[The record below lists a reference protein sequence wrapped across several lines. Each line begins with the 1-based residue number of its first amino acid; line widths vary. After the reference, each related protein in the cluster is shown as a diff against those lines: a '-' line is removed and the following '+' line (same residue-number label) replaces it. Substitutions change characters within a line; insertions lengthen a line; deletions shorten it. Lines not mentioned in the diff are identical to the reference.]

1 MINPDRLVNTFLEL
15 VRIDSP
21 CGHEGAIGRDLMARL
36 KGLNLA
42 VTQDA
47 TGNLVARLDGA
58 GEGRRDATLLLSAH
72 MDTVGTDT
80 GIKPIVED
88 GIIRSD
94 GTTILGADD
103 KSGVAVILEVL
114 QVLTEGRVGHSPLE
128 VVMTVGEEVGLV
140 GAKALDMGQLQAK
153 EGIVLDSGG
162 PSGTIIVST
171 PYQDKLFATVH
182 GRAAH
187 AGAEPERGINA
198 IRVAAEAIAAM
209 PLGRIDEE
217 TTANVGLIRGGIAT
231 NIVPDKVELHCE
243 ARSRD
248 EAKLIA
254 QMDAMRAA
262 LEEAAARHNA
272 AVGFQQERSYNG
284 FTLSPETP
292 IVKRVAAAM
301 EAMGLVPLLLPS
313 GGGSD
318 ANVFA
323 AEGIT
328 SVNLSTGMAKV
339 HTVKE
344 HIAIKDMVHSAEL
357 LLQIVTRLELAKE
370 RGHA

>member
-1 MINPDRLVNTFLEL
+1 LIDQDRLVTTFLEL

-21 CGHEGAIGRDLMARL
+21 SGHEETIGRHLLAQL
-36 KGLNLA
+36 KALGLD
-42 VTQDA
+42 VVKDA
-47 TGNLVARLDGA
+47 TGNLIARCDGV
-58 GEGRRDATLLLSAH
+58 GTGSDDTPLLLSAH

-80 GIKPIVED
+80 GIQPVIKD

-114 QVLTEGRVGHSPLE
+114 RALAEDGLAHPPLE
-128 VVMTVGEEVGLV
+128 VVITVSEEQSLV
-140 GAKALDMGQLQAK
+140 GAKALDLAQLRAR

-162 PSGTIIVST
+162 SIGTIIVSA
-171 PYQDKLFATVH
+171 PYQGKLFATVH

-209 PLGRIDEE
+209 NLGRIDEE
-217 TTANVGLIRGGIAT
+217 TTTNVGVIRGGVAT

-243 ARSRD
+243 GRSRN

-254 QMDAMRAA
+254 QMQAMRAA
-262 LEEAAARHNA
+262 LEESAARHMTT
-272 AVGFQQERSYNG
+272 VDLRQERSYDG
-284 FTLSPETP
+284 FSLSDETP
-292 IVKRVAAAM
+292 IIKKALAAI
-301 EAMGLVPLLLPS
+301 EALDLAPWLLPS

-318 ANVFA
+318 ANILNA
-323 AEGIT
+323 GGIAT
-328 SVNLSTGMAKV
+328 INLSTGMAEV
-339 HTVKE
+339 HTLNE
-344 HIAIKDMVHSAEL
+344 HISIDDMVQSAKL
-357 LLQIVTRLELAKE
+357 LLCIVTRQ
-370 RGHA
+370 H

>member
-1 MINPDRLVNTFLEL
+1 MIDQNRLVNTFLEL

-21 CGHEGAIGRDLMARL
+21 SGHEEAIGRDLTARL
-36 KGLNLA
+36 EALGLT
-42 VTQDA
+42 VTQDS
-47 TGNLVARLDGA
+47 TGNLIARQNGA
-58 GEGRRDATLLLSAH
+58 GEGANDPPLLLSAH

-80 GIKPIVED
+80 NIQPVIAD

-94 GTTILGADD
+94 GATILGADD

-114 QVLTEGRVGHSPLE
+114 RVLAEEGLAHPPLE
-128 VVMTVGEEVGLV
+128 VVITVNEEQGLV
-140 GAKALDMGQLQAK
+140 GAKSLDTSQLLAR

-162 PSGTIIVST
+162 VIGTVIVSA
-171 PYQDKLFATVH
+171 PYQDKLFVTVH

-217 TTANVGLIRGGIAT
+217 TTANVGIIRGGVAT
-231 NIVPDKVELHCE
+231 NIVPDEVELHCE

-254 QMDAMRAA
+254 QMQAMRAA
-262 LEEAAARHNA
+262 LEEAAARHKA
-272 AVGFQQERSYNG
+272 TVDLQQERSYNG
-284 FTLSPETP
+284 FSLSAKTP
-292 IVKRVAAAM
+292 IVERAVAAV
-301 EAMGLVPLLLPS
+301 EALGLAPLLLPS

-318 ANVFA
+318 ANILNA
-323 AEGIT
+323 GGIST
-328 SVNLSTGMAKV
+328 INLSTGMVEV
-339 HTVKE
+339 HTVNE
-344 HIAIKDMVHSAEL
+344 HISIEDLTQSAKL
-357 LLQIVTRLELAKE
+357 LLQILA
-370 RGHA
+370 R

>member
-1 MINPDRLVNTFLEL
+1 MINRDRLISTFLEL

-21 CGHEGAIGRDLMARL
+21 SGHEEAIGHNLMARL
-36 KGLNLA
+36 KALGLA

-47 TGNLVARLDGA
+47 AGSLIARLDGE
-58 GEGRRDATLLLSAH
+58 GEGRDDAPLLLSAH

-80 GIKPIVED
+80 GIRPIVKD
-88 GIIRSD
+88 GVIRSD

-114 QVLTEGRVGHSPLE
+114 QVLHDDGLAHPPLE
-128 VVMTVGEEVGLV
+128 VVFTVGEEQGLV
-140 GAKALDMGQLQAK
+140 GAKALDLGQLCAR

-162 PSGTIIVST
+162 AIGTVIVRA
-171 PYQDKLFATVH
+171 PYQDKLFVTVH

-217 TTANVGLIRGGIAT
+217 TTANVGLIRGGVAT
-231 NIVPDKVELHCE
+231 NIVPDEVELHCE

-254 QMDAMRAA
+254 QMQAMCAA
-262 LEEAAARHNA
+262 LDEAAARHGA
-272 AVGFQQERSYNG
+272 TVDLQQERSYNG
-284 FTLSPETP
+284 FSLSLDTP
-292 IVKRVAAAM
+292 IVKRAVAAV
-301 EAMGLVPLLLPS
+301 EALDIEPLLLPS

-318 ANVFA
+318 ANILNGG
-323 AEGIT
+323 GIVT
-328 SVNLSTGMAKV
+328 INLSTGMAEV
-339 HTVKE
+339 HTVNE
-344 HIAIKDMVHSAEL
+344 NIAIEDMAQSAEL
-357 LLQIVTRLELAKE
+357 LLRVVTR
-370 RGHA
+370 

>member
-1 MINPDRLVNTFLEL
+1 LINEDRLVNTFLEL

-21 CGHEGAIGRDLMARL
+21 SGQEEAIARDLMARL
-36 KGLNLA
+36 KALGLA

-47 TGNLVARLDGA
+47 TGNLIARL
-58 GEGRRDATLLLSAH
+58 EGRGKRKDDPPLLLSAH

-80 GIKPIVED
+80 GIQPVVED
-88 GIIRSD
+88 GIIHSD

-114 QVLTEGRVGHSPLE
+114 GALAEEGTAHSPLE
-128 VVMTVGEEVGLV
+128 VAITVSEEVGLL
-140 GAKALDMGQLQAK
+140 GAKALDMGQLCAR
-153 EGIVLDSGG
+153 EGIVFDTGG
-162 PSGTIIVST
+162 PIGTVVVST

-198 IRVAAEAIAAM
+198 ILVAAEAIAAM

-217 TTANVGLIRGGIAT
+217 TTANVGVIRGGVAT
-231 NIVPDKVELHCE
+231 NIVPDRVELHCE

-248 EAKLIA
+248 EAKLVA
-254 QMDAMRAA
+254 QTQAMCAA
-262 LEEAAARHNA
+262 LEASAARHEA
-272 AVGFQQERSYNG
+272 RVDLRQQRSYNG
-284 FTLSPETP
+284 FKLSAETP
-292 IVKRVAAAM
+292 IVKRAVAAI
-301 EAMGLVPLLLPS
+301 EALDLTPLLVPS

-323 AEGIT
+323 AGGVTTI
-328 SVNLSTGMAKV
+328 NLSTGMAEV
-339 HTVKE
+339 HTANE
-344 HIAIKDMVHSAEL
+344 QIAVEDLIHSAEVL
-357 LLQIVTRLELAKE
+357 WRIVTRQVVVPQ
-370 RGHA
+370 